1 MIRQKLQ
8 RVLCS
13 TLSAVSLTL
22 IVSLYSPVVCAETYR
37 WSTNW
42 GNMTVSS
49 SDNVTFRGTY
59 DGAPDGRVWGKY
71 NESTRTFRGLWYQS
85 KSDKRCGSPRTAPNG
100 NKTWYW
106 GKLRYNLNADETSF
120 TGAWGYCRNNPSESW
135 TGRLK

>member
-1 MIRQKLQ
+1 MIRRNLQ

-42 GNMTVSS
+42 GNMTVSTK
-49 SDNVTFRGTY
+49 DNVVFKGRY
-59 DGAPDGRVWGKY
+59 DGAPNGRVWGKY
-71 NESTRTFRGLWYQS
+71 NESTRKFKGLWYQS
-85 KSDKRCGSPRTAPNG
+85 KSDKRCGSPREG
-100 NKTWYW
+100 TWYW
-106 GKLRYNLNADETSF
+106 GTLEYKLNADETSF
-120 TGAWGYCRNNPSESW
+120 TGAWGYCLVNPSESW